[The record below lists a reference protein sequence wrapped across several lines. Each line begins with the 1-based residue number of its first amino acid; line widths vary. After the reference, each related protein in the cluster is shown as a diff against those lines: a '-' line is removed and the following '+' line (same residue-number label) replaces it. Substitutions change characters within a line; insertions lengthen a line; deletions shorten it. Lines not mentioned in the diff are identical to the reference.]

1 MTPLQLAFEWI
12 VLAAPERDL
21 LSAGDALASG
31 HRGIGA
37 LRLECTNTMPYARV
51 LSDRPRLPVF
61 NICNFVTRFRSGL
74 ALRDIGHPA
83 RAPQAWR
90 ER

>member
-1 MTPLQLAFEWI
+1 
-12 VLAAPERDL
+12 VPEHDL

-37 LRLECTNTMPYARV
+37 LRLESTNMMPYARV
-51 LSDRPRLPVF
+51 LSDRLRLPVF
-61 NICNFVTRFRSGL
+61 SICTFVTRFRSGL
-74 ALRDIGHPA
+74 APRDVGHPA
-83 RAPQAWR
+83 RAPQEWR